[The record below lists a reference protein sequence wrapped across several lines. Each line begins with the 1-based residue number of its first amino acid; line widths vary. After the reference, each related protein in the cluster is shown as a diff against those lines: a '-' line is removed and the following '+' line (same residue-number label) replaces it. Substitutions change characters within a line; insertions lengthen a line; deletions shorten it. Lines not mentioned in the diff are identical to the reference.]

1 MRRHVPPAATARR
14 SVAAAL
20 VATLAIALAACGD
33 EGDAGDGDT
42 APTIVVTTSVLGDV
56 VENLV
61 GDAARVEVVVPAG
74 VDPHEFAPSARQAA
88 TLREAD
94 VVVANGGGLEARLD
108 DTLEGAAA
116 DGATVFEAMDH
127 VDDPLTEGDTVDP
140 HFFTDPARMAT
151 VAEALAATLAAE
163 VPGLDDPGAEQR
175 AAAYVDDLRALDAE
189 VEATLAAVPPER
201 RTLVTNH
208 EVLGYFAD
216 RYGFAVVGAV
226 IPATTTQ
233 AAASAGE
240 IDALARTITETG
252 VPAVFTDTSATGDL
266 ADALAEEVGDIEV
279 VALHTE
285 SLGERGSGADTY
297 AGMIHSNATRIAGAL
312 AP

>member
-1 MRRHVPPAATARR
+1 MRRHVPPPATARR
-14 SVAAAL
+14 SVAAVL
-20 VATLAIALAACGD
+20 VAMLALASAACGD
-33 EGDAGDGDT
+33 GDAGDGGGT
-42 APTIVVTTSVLGDV
+42 PSVVVTTSVLGDV

-94 VVVANGGGLEARLD
+94 VVVANGGGLEAGLD

-127 VDDPLTEGDTVDP
+127 VDDPLAEGDTVDP

-266 ADALAEEVGDIEV
+266 ADALAEEVGDVEV

-285 SLGERGSGADTY
+285 SLGEPGSGADTY
-297 AGMIHSNATRIAGAL
+297 AGMIRTNATRIAGAL

>member
-14 SVAAAL
+14 SVAAVL
-20 VATLAIALAACGD
+20 VAMLALASAACGD
-33 EGDAGDGDT
+33 GDAGDGGGT
-42 APTIVVTTSVLGDV
+42 PSVVVTTSVLGDV

-94 VVVANGGGLEARLD
+94 VVVANGGGLEAGLD

-127 VDDPLTEGDTVDP
+127 VDDPLTEGDAVDP
-140 HFFTDPARMAT
+140 HFFTDPARMAA

-266 ADALAEEVGDIEV
+266 ADALAEEVGDVEV

-285 SLGERGSGADTY
+285 SLGEPGSGADTY
-297 AGMIHSNATRIAGAL
+297 AGMIRTNATRIAGAL

>member
-14 SVAAAL
+14 SVAAVL
-20 VATLAIALAACGD
+20 VAMLALASAACGD
-33 EGDAGDGDT
+33 GDAGDGGGT
-42 APTIVVTTSVLGDV
+42 PSVVVTTSVLGDV

-94 VVVANGGGLEARLD
+94 VVVANGGGLEAGLD

-266 ADALAEEVGDIEV
+266 ADALAEEVGDVEV

-285 SLGERGSGADTY
+285 SLGEPGSGADTY
-297 AGMIHSNATRIAGAL
+297 AGMIRTNATRIAGAL